1 MEVNIRL
8 LLVYLSLLN
17 HAILAISDEEYAC
30 PQDVV
35 GHCVTIPPSTSVRL
49 SKSSKHELLT
59 LTRATD
65 GENFVPLGRS
75 YDEQGWETVA
85 GPYDTLIFDCMIGN
99 DQCQV
104 KIPEATSVN
113 QTFSLSRFEYNP
125 SPVQDRIAR
134 FLEQVT
140 FGTKRDE
147 LNDLKQIATSTN
159 DNDLR
164 KTFGSWV
171 YKQINEIDPTSHREF
186 FRSRAAPRYSDRSP
200 VSEGKI
206 IHPCSS
212 GSRWRRFSFTLP
224 DLNKQ
229 LVITKVSNRYA
240 LSVDGH
246 VRTMVDDIKFRNKD
260 YVLFEYTKPASYL
273 ICAMRWSETFSPI
286 GIMYKNKCRR
296 FRFGNPPV
304 DINGVSPQ
312 ESVYI
317 LDEID
322 SASFVKKID
331 YHDST
336 KIEYM
341 ISTTGDLFDNYS
353 AICES
358 INLEYSIPVYA
369 RLVDGQVLMYDPVL
383 NLETNSLVTPL
394 YDGGVLTSVSTG
406 LKTQCTNAPRTFL
419 NDANCRL
426 SPVAACTSTNAI
438 DLVLEL
444 NEENLKQ
451 LYQKTGR
458 YYYVVEGLRLG
469 EGKDSDYGVKLPC
482 QSLAKSRWVRM
493 ANDNCVQNIR
503 SGTASKLFVSF

>member
-75 YDEQGWETVA
+75 YDAQGWETVA
-85 GPYDTLIFDCMIGN
+85 GPYDTLAFDCMIGN

-104 KIPEATSVN
+104 NIPEATSVN

-125 SPVQDRIAR
+125 PPVQDRIAR

-147 LNDLKQIATSTN
+147 INNLKQIAGAN
-159 DNDLR
+159 DNDLQ

-171 YKQINEIDPTSHREF
+171 DKQINEIDPTSHREF
-186 FRSRAAPRYSDRSP
+186 FRSRVAPRYSDRSP
-200 VSEGKI
+200 VSEGKM

-224 DLNKQ
+224 DLEKM
-229 LVITKVSNRYA
+229 LLITKVSNRYA

-246 VRTMVDDIKFRNKD
+246 VRTMVDDILFKD
-260 YVLFEYTKPASYL
+260 SDVLFEYTQPASYR
-273 ICAMRWSETFSPI
+273 ICALGRAQTFI
-286 GIMYKNKCRR
+286 DFGIKYKNKCHRLVI
-296 FRFGNPPV
+296 GNPPV
-304 DINGVSPQ
+304 DINGMYPQ
-312 ESVYI
+312 PAYV
-317 LDEID
+317 LNEID
-322 SASFVKKID
+322 TTAFIKKVD
-331 YHDST
+331 YRDST
-336 KIEYM
+336 KIESM
-341 ISTTGDLFDNYS
+341 LSTAKIFDNYPFL
-353 AICES
+353 CES
-358 INLEYSIPVYA
+358 LSQEYSTPIYA
-369 RLVDGQVLMYDPVL
+369 RLIDGQVLMFDPVL

-394 YDGGVLTSVSTG
+394 DDGGGVTSLITKQIS
-406 LKTQCTNAPRTFL
+406 QCANAPRTFL

-426 SPVAACTSTNAI
+426 SSAAACTSRRKL
-438 DLVLEL
+438 DLSFDL
-444 NEENLKQ
+444 NEKNLKQ

-493 ANDNCVQNIR
+493 TNDNCVQNIR
-503 SGTASKLFVSF
+503 IGTASKLFVSF